1 MATLSTRT
9 AKLAATTALCSL
21 IGLSGIVGSSALAR
35 EAGVAAAVNTD
46 ATSIPP
52 AQVERTL
59 IVGNKLV
66 FQETV
71 KTSPNGQAQLLMM
84 DQSAVTFGPNSQLV
98 IDKFVYDPDK
108 RTGEMAL
115 SLSRG
120 LMRFV
125 GGRISKSGGV
135 KIRTPVATM
144 GIRGDIALIEVIN
157 EKTVDVTLLY
167 GTKLQARQRADRTS
181 KSVAKAFSHA
191 SKRARHQQIL

>member
-1 MATLSTRT
+1 
-9 AKLAATTALCSL
+9 
-21 IGLSGIVGSSALAR
+21 
-35 EAGVAAAVNTD
+35 
-46 ATSIPP
+46 
-52 AQVERTL
+52 
-59 IVGNKLV
+59 
-66 FQETV
+66 
-71 KTSPNGQAQLLMM
+71 
-84 DQSAVTFGPNSQLV
+84 
-98 IDKFVYDPDK
+98 
-108 RTGEMAL
+108 MAL

>member
-84 DQSAVTFGPNSQLV
+84 DQSAVTVGPNSQLV

-144 GIRGDIALIEVIN
+144 GIRGGIALIEVIN
-157 EKTVDVTLLY
+157 EKTVDETLLY
-167 GTKLQARQRADRTS
+167 GAKLQARQRADRTS

-191 SKRARHQQIL
+191 SKWVRHQQIL

>member
-84 DQSAVTFGPNSQLV
+84 DQSAVTVGPNSQLV

-144 GIRGDIALIEVIN
+144 GIRGGIALIEVIN

>member
-84 DQSAVTFGPNSQLV
+84 DQSAVTVGPNSQLV

>member
-35 EAGVAAAVNTD
+35 DAGVAAAVNTD

-66 FQETV
+66 FEETV

-84 DQSAVTFGPNSQLV
+84 DQGAVTVGPNSQLV

-144 GIRGDIALIEVIN
+144 GIRGGIALIEVIN
-157 EKTVDVTLLY
+157 EKTVDVTLFY
-167 GTKLQARQRADRTS
+167 GAKSQA
-181 KSVAKAFSHA
+181 
-191 SKRARHQQIL
+191 